1 MLKFPASSVRKT
13 LFVRLVVT
21 YLIVILP
28 VILLGVYLYNWS
40 YRNAS
45 QDLSKATLSQLSD
58 YLGDLN
64 REIDW
69 MEIQQ
74 FDLLEDSD
82 LNKLAVTWDM
92 MDSVERRTSTNYLVH
107 RLMTLKSSSAYIKDV
122 DVHIRSINKNVS
134 ASNAVHDFDEESFN
148 YFRSIAYKKEN
159 RLINYN
165 NALHLGVSKQG
176 GIKGEEPLF
185 IVQIELDTQKL
196 KDSLR
201 QVKMYPESR
210 SFLLSESSGFSLG
223 SDGESDKMLQS
234 YMEAVKGKNG
244 NTSVFTVEG
253 QRYHIDEVHSDN
265 LALSVATYLP
275 EEAVKRPLNKFVTW
289 AWLFAFT
296 SLCAIIIYSFSTY
309 RFVHKPLL
317 LLVQSFRR
325 MESGALDIQI
335 EHEKK
340 DEFGYLY
347 NRFNHML
354 RKLQAL
360 IDQDFKQKLMMQ
372 RSELKQLQSQ
382 INPHFLYNSFF
393 ILNSL
398 AKTGDLERIEQ
409 FTIMLGEYFRFI
421 TRNGED
427 NVKLAEEIKHSRMYT
442 EIQKLRFSRRIRV
455 QFEELPEDME
465 AIRVPRLIIQP
476 LIENAYEHCLEK
488 MTEEGQLRVTFESAP
503 AEASIIV
510 EDNGGISDIEI
521 EALSERLTHSNE
533 SHEMT
538 GMINIHRR
546 ILLIYGEGSG
556 LFLSR
561 SELNGLKV
569 TVRIKLGEVEGHV

>member
-1 MLKFPASSVRKT
+1 MLNFPASSVRKT

-92 MDSVERRTSTNYLVH
+92 MDSVERRTSTNDLVH

-176 GIKGEEPLF
+176 GIKGGEPLF

>member
-1 MLKFPASSVRKT
+1 MLKFPASSFRKT

-82 LNKLAVTWDM
+82 LNKMAVTWDM

-107 RLMTLKSSSAYIKDV
+107 RLTTLKSSSAYIKDV
-122 DVHIRSINKNVS
+122 EVHIRSINKNVS

-201 QVKMYPESR
+201 QVNMYPESR
-210 SFLLSESSGFSLG
+210 SFLLLESSEFSIG

-244 NTSVFTVEG
+244 NASVFTVEG
-253 QRYHIDEVHSDN
+253 QRYHIDAVHSDT

-296 SLCAIIIYSFSTY
+296 SFCAIIIYSFSTY

-325 MESGALDIQI
+325 MEGGALDIQI
-335 EHEKK
+335 EHKQK

-347 NRFNHML
+347 NRFNLML

-455 QFEELPEDME
+455 RFDELPEDME

-510 EDNGGISDIEI
+510 EDNGSMSDIEI
-521 EALSERLTHSNE
+521 EALSERLIHSNE

-561 SELNGLKV
+561 NELNGLKV

>member
-92 MDSVERRTSTNYLVH
+92 MDSIERRTSTNYLVH